1 MLGQIDSSRCSL
13 DFIDTVRSCFPRPLT
28 AQSSTLIAGSQSE
41 FLPYGLRECASA
53 RRADAG
59 DAGCERWTRV
69 SGETPAAADRLSE
82 NKSRSVIRDSRRGVA
97 RNIARDID
105 RVHAPIDRDT
115 IIRYHH
121 GAVMLLIADRASC
134 LPRLTLG
141 RVASAMQSQLS
152 SQRSHPH
159 RAKIVITDVTCHF
172 AKSFVWR
179 SACEHRGGRRRARSP
194 ALAATR
200 VSCSDINR
208 IRGDR
213 AGICRIG
220 MVKCVSS
227 PPRSLL
233 SLNHSSPIR
242 EPLARCLFLP
252 ASLRTTRK
260 SRGRARFDSTI
271 DAARRGEGK
280 KGRGKRRVR
289 KRERGETE
297 RPTDDE
303 VLHERERENGRSVSV
318 WRTQFPTMSH
328 VPPCFGET
336 YC

>member
-1 MLGQIDSSRCSL
+1 MLGEIDSSRCSL

-41 FLPYGLRECASA
+41 FLPYGLRECASV
-53 RRADAG
+53 RRMLAMLR
-59 DAGCERWTRV
+59 ERWTRA
-69 SGETPAAADRLSE
+69 SGETPAAAHALSE
-82 NKSRSVIRDSRRGVA
+82 NKSRSVIRDSRGVA

-115 IIRYHH
+115 IIRYHR

-152 SQRSHPH
+152 SQRSRARIHD

-179 SACEHRGGRRRARSP
+179 SACEHRGGRKRARSP

-200 VSCSDINR
+200 VSCSDINH

-242 EPLARCLFLP
+242 EPLAHCLFLP

-280 KGRGKRRVR
+280 KGRGKRRER
-289 KRERGETE
+289 KRERERERERRGETE
-297 RPTDDE
+297 RPTDNE
-303 VLHERERENGRSVSV
+303 VLHERERERKRERMADPSA
-318 WRTQFPTMSH
+318 
-328 VPPCFGET
+328 CGELNFRQ
-336 YC
+336 